1 MRSNHKESGNDLLDN
16 VAGHIGE
23 TEVPAAVAVG
33 KPGMID
39 PQLVQYCGVQIMH
52 VHALLGGLKAEI
64 VGGAVSNAAFETAAR
79 HQGRESGRVVIAAV
93 ANLLQRA
100 VLNHRS
106 ASKFTADE
114 DNRRLEKAA

>member
-1 MRSNHKESGNDLLDN
+1 MRSNHKESRNDFPDN
-16 VAGHIGE
+16 VARHIGE

-33 KPGMID
+33 EPGMID
-39 PQLVQYCGVQIMH
+39 PELVQYGGVQIMH

-79 HQGRESGRVVIAAV
+79 HQRRESGRVVIGAV

-100 VLNHRS
+100 VLKHRS
-106 ASKFTADE
+106 ASKFTADQ
-114 DNRRLEKAA
+114 DDGRFEKTA